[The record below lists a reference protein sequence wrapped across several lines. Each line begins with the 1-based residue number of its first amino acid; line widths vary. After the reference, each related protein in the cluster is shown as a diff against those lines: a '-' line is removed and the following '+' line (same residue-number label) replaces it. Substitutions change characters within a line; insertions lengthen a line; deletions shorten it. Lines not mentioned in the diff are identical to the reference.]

1 MPSIR
6 RTVSDRDTPPTSAPL
21 LAPTRAAQVV
31 GPLEQAGDPA
41 GLLGPWRPF
50 GNLTHPLSASPEL
63 AGSRELARGSQSFR
77 GSRGSAAVAGC
88 EEGLAEA
95 PGQGAEATVGLGSGR
110 VSTGRPPLPPAP
122 APADHNS
129 AFLFLWP
136 ETRPGPLGGAGR
148 DANRSGV

>member
-1 MPSIR
+1 MVQLRGVGEGGGVESGARSLAASQESLLGCGPPL
-6 RTVSDRDTPPTSAPL
+6 VSAQHSPDCERPRHPPTSAPL

-50 GNLTHPLSASPEL
+50 GNLTHPLNASPEL

-77 GSRGSAAVAGC
+77 GSGGSAAVAGC

-95 PGQGAEATVGLGSGR
+95 PGQGAVAWTEEPGVSMGLQR
-110 VSTGRPPLPPAP
+110 VR
-122 APADHNS
+122 HN
-129 AFLFLWP
+129 
-136 ETRPGPLGGAGR
+136 
-148 DANRSGV
+148 